1 MTLVN
6 STRHIQG
13 AEESR
18 RRTLVGLVNAVS
30 AYLIWGL
37 SPIYFKALKTVP
49 AFEIL
54 MHRMVWSSLFLLP
67 FLFFN
72 GRWNEFIGVFR
83 HGKRLGALLIT
94 TLLVGFNW
102 FLFIW
107 AINHDHVLQTSLGYY
122 INPLV
127 NVLLGVIILG
137 ERLRPAQL
145 VAVALAAVAVLN
157 LVVSFGEIPW
167 VSLGLALSFSCYG
180 LIRKV
185 VPVSSIVGLS
195 VEIFID
201 DAGHRISVECPPGGI
216 GCVSPGRDLYRPS
229 ADQRRS
235 GYGGAAHFVYQ
246 GRQAAPFFNHRIF
259 PVHRPH
265 VHIPSGSFSLEGT
278 IGIGTAMDLCHDL
291 GRPGHLFFRFGP
303 VLPVAGRDT
312 PGCAVTFSPRRS
324 RSSRR
329 NR

>member
-54 MHRMVWSSLFLLP
+54 MHRMVWSFLFLLP

-195 VEIFID
+195 VETFLLMMPAIGYLLN
-201 DAGHRISVECPPGGI
+201 AHRGGSGAFLRVGIST
-216 GCVSPGRDLYRPS
+216 DLLLIS
-229 ADQRRS
+229 AALVTAVPLILFTRGARRL
-235 GYGGAAHFVYQ
+235 HF
-246 GRQAAPFFNHRIF
+246 
-259 PVHRPH
+259 
-265 VHIPSGSFSLEGT
+265 ST
-278 IGIGTAMDLCHDL
+278 IG
-291 GRPGHLFFRFGP
+291 FFQYIAPTCTFLLAVFLWKEPLESARLWTFVMIWAALVIYSFDSVRFY
-303 VLPVAGRDT
+303 RSQ
-312 PGCAVTFSPRRS
+312 AVTRPDVQ
-324 RSSRR
+324 
-329 NR
+329 